1 MVVACVVAPVYTHRA
16 DRTQEAEDSNKGSMA
31 TAHKQSLRTGMGREG
46 AGHARM
52 MDTRRMAHACNEH
65 VRARKGI
72 CRRRL
77 CRRRCSRQFASMRAV
92 QMYGYGQIW
101 CRRSAWCIC
110 HVSMSNALPSC
121 RPKIAFVSL
130 VALCDLLGALGA
142 SAGRRRR
149 VVGDV
154 VSVHSSPAVPC
165 QAAVQSMRPFGA
177 WAEVACV
184 RFLVGFGPH
193 LLQRRRKH
201 GTLAAA

>member
-1 MVVACVVAPVYTHRA
+1 MCSGACVHPPSRPYARSRGLKQRKHGNRAQTELAHRYGQGKCRKVQGWCA
-16 DRTQEAEDSNKGSMA
+16 RWTS
-31 TAHKQSLRTGMGREG
+31 
-46 AGHARM
+46 AG
-52 MDTRRMAHACNEH
+52 MAHSCNAL
-65 VRARKGI
+65 VRARKGL

-193 LLQRRRKH
+193 RLERRRQH
-201 GTLAAA
+201 DTCAVT